1 MKHSCLYLRDGDLNM
16 AWSVQALTSF
26 SLLSY
31 FSAFFPWL
39 FLLSFFRSAWDL
51 SRKSCFIL
59 CSIWYFLN
67 VAYGRTENSITAATQ
82 SECKVLGRQ
91 RLVLQGLSMCLYL
104 RVTAVCVLCTK
115 MMYDSETLVSAV
127 QNLYDCLSLSISN
140 GKLHF

>member
-91 RLVLQGLSMCLYL
+91 RLVLQGLSLCLYL

-115 MMYDSETLVSAV
+115 MMYDSETLVSGV